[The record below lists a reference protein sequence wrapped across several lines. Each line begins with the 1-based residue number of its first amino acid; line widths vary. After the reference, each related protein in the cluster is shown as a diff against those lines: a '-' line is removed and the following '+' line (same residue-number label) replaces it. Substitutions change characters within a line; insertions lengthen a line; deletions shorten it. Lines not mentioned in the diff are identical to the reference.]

1 MSMEERL
8 SFAQDEFAALD
19 AVLTP
24 DKDLV
29 VEEEEA
35 ILGFGWDSD

>member
-1 MSMEERL
+1 MEERL
-8 SFAQDEFAALD
+8 SFTQDEFTAVN

-29 VEEEEA
+29 VEEEKA
-35 ILGFGWDSD
+35 ILGFG